1 MAKKLSRRKF
11 IFATLLSGVSLY
23 TAGWWIFKVRKRD
36 ATDIIVAI
44 LKKRLGYLKV
54 DNSDLEK
61 FASDFQQIISPK
73 RRYFGSWSGIIS
85 PIYRAV
91 DIFNATPYSEEFRS
105 FEEFAVTLFL
115 LSSDFF
121 HYGADLDRKTKYTKL
136 FDPYENGCDNPFVDL
151 KPV

>member
-23 TAGWWIFKVRKRD
+23 TAGWWIFKVRKGD

-44 LKKRLGYLKV
+44 LKKRLDYLNV
-54 DNSDLEK
+54 DDSDLQN
-61 FASDFQQIISPK
+61 FASDFQRIISPK
-73 RRYFGSWSGIIS
+73 RRYLGSWAGIIS
-85 PIYRAV
+85 PIYSVV
-91 DIFNATPYSEEFRS
+91 DVFDAMPYSKEFRS

-121 HYGADLDRKTKYTKL
+121 HHGADLKRKTRYAKL
-136 FDPYENGCDNPFVDL
+136 FDPYENGCDNPFVNL
-151 KPV
+151 